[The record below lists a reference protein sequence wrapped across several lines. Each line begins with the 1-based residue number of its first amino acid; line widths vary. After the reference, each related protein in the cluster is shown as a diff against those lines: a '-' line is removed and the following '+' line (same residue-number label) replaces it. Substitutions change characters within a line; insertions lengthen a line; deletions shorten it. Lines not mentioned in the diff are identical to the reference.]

1 MLRLEG
7 LARMEGLRRDAPA
20 IRISSATQALIDSKA
35 AENEVLKR
43 DGSVSLSADWDVG
56 EDRKILFGSDAFM
69 HRDGV
74 GNLTFADAV
83 AGQRTL
89 KNVGCPAYILIK
101 APAQPEGDLHLSDAA
116 TWAVSKALIKVVRV
130 VTSSTDWDLYLLQ
143 NDNGHSVNDGN
154 IPEIQIME
162 AGNGNANILLNLPYE
177 DEDGSDE
184 VHMHYSDN
192 SGANTADIYIIG
204 YQMV

>member
-7 LARMEGLRRDAPA
+7 LAQMEGLREDRAA
-20 IRISSATQALIDSKA
+20 VRLSSATQALIDSKV
-35 AENEVLKR
+35 AESEVLKR
-43 DGSVSLSADWDVG
+43 DGSVPLSADWDVG
-56 EDRKILFGSDAFM
+56 EDRKILFGSDAYM
-69 HRDGV
+69 HRNGL

-83 AGQRTL
+83 VGERTL
-89 KNVGCPAYILIK
+89 KNIGCPAYIFIK
-101 APAQPEGDLHLSDAA
+101 TTAQPEGDLHLSDA
-116 TWAVSKALIKVVRV
+116 TNWAVSKALIKAVRV

-143 NDNGHSVNDGN
+143 NDNGHSANDGN

-162 AGNGNANILLNLPYE
+162 AGNGNADIFLNLPYE

-184 VHMHYSDN
+184 VHLYYSDN